1 MPTGGASWRSA
12 GWVAL
17 DATGSAVDVTS
28 LRPPVTAEPSA
39 SSGSLASMSEYDE
52 QPATALR
59 RSTVPSWMDRRVHA
73 DRRRRHG
80 RPVTGDGWEAPATGV
95 PAVDDVLASVQALD
109 DRPVEEHVAVFE
121 QAHERLRR
129 ALDPGHG

>member
-1 MPTGGASWRSA
+1 
-12 GWVAL
+12 
-17 DATGSAVDVTS
+17 
-28 LRPPVTAEPSA
+28 
-39 SSGSLASMSEYDE
+39 MSEYDE
-52 QPATALR
+52 QPAPA
-59 RSTVPSWMDRRVHA
+59 PD
-73 DRRRRHG
+73 
-80 RPVTGDGWEAPATGV
+80 EPATGV